1 MNSARSD
8 ANRWPGRSPQR
19 GVTLVELM
27 VAMAIS
33 IFMMGAVLYVVQ
45 ETRVTYNYNDHL
57 GRIQEAGRIAVDRM
71 GHEVRMAGYT
81 ICQRPPGSSTGADES
96 TVRIKVLALPPVG
109 AGLDQG
115 GDDPTWN
122 PFASVLPVQGFTYPD
137 AQVNFVDDGALQGVP
152 NSNVLILTGMSAD
165 GIANIV
171 GNIGPTNANFQI
183 DRNPGFRAGDLIL
196 VTDCVNGHLVRA
208 TTVSSGSGTVAVAHA
223 ANANRPGQ
231 FRFDAAEGA
240 MAARFQQQAF
250 YLRDTGRVN
259 AAGQPVIS
267 LFRMIFNLS
276 GGAPRVEELVEGVE
290 DMRILYGVDTTGR
303 DPATVMQYVP
313 AELVGDWFNVVSV
326 RIQILVSSTEDNVLR
341 EQQNYVFNN
350 VAVVPDDRRMRQTFE
365 VTAALRNRLQ

>member
-8 ANRWPGRSPQR
+8 ANRWPARSPQR

-208 TTVSSGSGTVAVAHA
+208 TTVSSGSGTVTISHA

-259 AAGQPVIS
+259 AAGRPVIS

-303 DPATVMQYVP
+303 DPATVMQYMP

-326 RIQILVSSTEDNVLR
+326 RIQLLVSSTEDNVLR

>member
-8 ANRWPGRSPQR
+8 ANRWPACSPQR

-208 TTVSSGSGTVAVAHA
+208 TTVSSGSGTVTISHA

-259 AAGQPVIS
+259 AAGRPVIS

-303 DPATVMQYVP
+303 DPATVMQYMP

-326 RIQILVSSTEDNVLR
+326 RIQLLVSSTEDNVLR